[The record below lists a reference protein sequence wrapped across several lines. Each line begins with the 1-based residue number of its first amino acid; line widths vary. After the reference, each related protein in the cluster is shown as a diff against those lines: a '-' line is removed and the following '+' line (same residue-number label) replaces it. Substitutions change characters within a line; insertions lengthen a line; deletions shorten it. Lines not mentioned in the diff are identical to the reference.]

1 MKTKEMDMLNG
12 GLAGKLILF
21 AIPLAFS
28 GILQQLF
35 NSADV
40 AVVGRFA
47 GSAALAAVGSCV
59 ALVGIFVNLI
69 IGLAVGPNAAL
80 ANLIGQGQRDRISRM
95 VHTILTFGMILG
107 VVLMGLGFLTARTVL
122 EASGTPESV
131 INEAL
136 LYIRIYFI
144 GIPFM
149 TIYNF
154 GAAILRSYGDTKRP
168 MYYLVL
174 SGTVNVI
181 LNLVFV
187 ICFGLGVEGVAIST
201 TISNMLST
209 ALVLVHLHRK
219 EDEFRFRFHKMHIEW
234 KDLKRVLMIGIPAG
248 IQGAIFSVSNVFIQ
262 SGINSFG
269 EDAIA
274 GSSLAL
280 NFEYFTYDIANAFA
294 QAAVTFTSQNF
305 GAGNLK
311 RCKKIFWLCML
322 FGMGFT
328 EILSIVFMVWDDFFV
343 SIYTISDAVAVYGL
357 IRMHHVC
364 SLEGLT
370 ATYEVESAAL
380 RGMGKSLEPS
390 IITILG
396 TVVFRMIWLVTIF
409 KWIPT
414 YDMLMNVYIASW
426 VFTGGLIFI
435 VYVLYMRKL
444 EKQFAEKAA

>member
-1 MKTKEMDMLNG
+1 MDMLNG

-28 GILQQLF
+28 SILQQLF

-69 IGLAVGPNAAL
+69 VGLAVGPNAAL

-311 RCKKIFWLCML
+311 RCRKTFWLCLL

-328 EILSIVFMVWDDFFV
+328 EILSIVFMIWDDFFV

-396 TVVFRMIWLVTIF
+396 TVVFRMIWMVTVF

-435 VYVLYMRKL
+435 VYVLHMRKL
-444 EKQFAEKAA
+444 EKEFAEKAV

>member
-1 MKTKEMDMLNG
+1 MLNG
-12 GLAGKLILF
+12 GLSGKLILF

-209 ALVLVHLHRK
+209 ALVLVHLHGK
-219 EDEFRFRFHKMHIEW
+219 EDEFQFRFHKMHIEW

-311 RCKKIFWLCML
+311 CCKKIFWLCML

-328 EILSIVFMVWDDFFV
+328 EILSIVFMIWDDFFV

-380 RGMGKSLEPS
+380 RGIGKSLEPS

-444 EKQFAEKAA
+444 EKQFAEKAV

>member
-1 MKTKEMDMLNG
+1 MKTKEMDMLHG

-80 ANLIGQGQRDRISRM
+80 ANLIGQGQRNRISRM

-201 TISNMLST
+201 TPFPIC
-209 ALVLVHLHRK
+209 
-219 EDEFRFRFHKMHIEW
+219 
-234 KDLKRVLMIGIPAG
+234 
-248 IQGAIFSVSNVFIQ
+248 
-262 SGINSFG
+262 
-269 EDAIA
+269 
-274 GSSLAL
+274 LAL
-280 NFEYFTYDIANAFA
+280 LWYWC
-294 QAAVTFTSQNF
+294 TFMEKKMSSSSGF
-305 GAGNLK
+305 I
-311 RCKKIFWLCML
+311 RCISSGKI
-322 FGMGFT
+322 
-328 EILSIVFMVWDDFFV
+328 
-343 SIYTISDAVAVYGL
+343 
-357 IRMHHVC
+357 
-364 SLEGLT
+364 
-370 ATYEVESAAL
+370 
-380 RGMGKSLEPS
+380 
-390 IITILG
+390 
-396 TVVFRMIWLVTIF
+396 
-409 KWIPT
+409 
-414 YDMLMNVYIASW
+414 
-426 VFTGGLIFI
+426 
-435 VYVLYMRKL
+435 
-444 EKQFAEKAA
+444 